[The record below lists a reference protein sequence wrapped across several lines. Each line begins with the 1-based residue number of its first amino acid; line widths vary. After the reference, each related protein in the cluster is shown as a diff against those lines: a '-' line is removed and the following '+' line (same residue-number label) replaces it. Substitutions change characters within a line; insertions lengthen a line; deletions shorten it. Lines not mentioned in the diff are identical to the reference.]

1 MDHYFQDWD
10 VSADPELQKV
20 LNVAKLLGRTA
31 PPSIKNVKKVPMF
44 NLLPTQIRLLKNPRA
59 SVKSVM
65 ASLQRNLAGF
75 GQSADIS
82 ANQKIQLEN
91 IMKKVMGVAYM
102 PEELNGNILCFLFKC
117 ISAFSNMCES
127 NESKQLR
134 DKKFLDI
141 WRNTSLI
148 DHGNNS
154 TFEACGKICCV
165 IVRFCQGDKQ
175 MQSPEINDSV
185 VANEPITH
193 WSLFRHLHH
202 SPSPGCSGTEEAA
215 WEWRVS
221 TDWGWLVDSSGS
233 ENMVWRPRW
242 VNKRLLLQTLSIKII
257 HLSPRCFRQQLFKLC
272 TMGQPGGNESHPPMI
287 HQYWQYFDV
296 SRISSDWCPCREVR
310 TSNMFCWDCRRLLHE
325 LKKHSRFIF

>member
-1 MDHYFQDWD
+1 M
-10 VSADPELQKV
+10 SADPELQKV

-75 GQSADIS
+75 GPNADIS

-127 NESKQLR
+127 NDSKQWR

-141 WRNTSLI
+141 
-148 DHGNNS
+148 
-154 TFEACGKICCV
+154 
-165 IVRFCQGDKQ
+165 
-175 MQSPEINDSV
+175 
-185 VANEPITH
+185 
-193 WSLFRHLHH
+193 
-202 SPSPGCSGTEEAA
+202 
-215 WEWRVS
+215 
-221 TDWGWLVDSSGS
+221 
-233 ENMVWRPRW
+233 
-242 VNKRLLLQTLSIKII
+242 
-257 HLSPRCFRQQLFKLC
+257 
-272 TMGQPGGNESHPPMI
+272 
-287 HQYWQYFDV
+287 
-296 SRISSDWCPCREVR
+296 
-310 TSNMFCWDCRRLLHE
+310 
-325 LKKHSRFIF
+325 